1 MLDAVKLRCGVPS
14 AITVYDTEFKD
25 LISDALED
33 MRTAGIPETL
43 LEDKG
48 ANTNP
53 RVLTAVSLYV
63 KAMRG
68 DDRTDT
74 SDALEDM
81 RTAGI
86 PETLLEDKGANT
98 NPRVLTAVSLYVKA
112 MRGDDR
118 TDTDMYLN
126 LYHKKVF
133 KLQLEPVQEVM

>member
-48 ANTNP
+48 D
-53 RVLTAVSLYV
+53 S
-63 KAMRG
+63 
-68 DDRTDT
+68 
-74 SDALEDM
+74 
-81 RTAGI
+81 
-86 PETLLEDKGANT
+86 T